1 MMRKIILL
9 CSLMIV
15 SFGYSQSFPIDFEDP
30 LDANMVGGDSGVFNV
45 IADPDTPGENV
56 GEFTNCC
63 DDFSNMQLVLAEFID
78 LSDDNNNT
86 ITFRIKPLF
95 GTGTNGNTGGGKHL
109 LKFEDGTT
117 GNQEFEFTTSGTD
130 WQTITADFGPGL
142 GNYAKLVV
150 IPDAFQS
157 ALNDTYL
164 VDDFEGATNIAAPI
178 AILPFDF
185 SNPDQ
190 IFTGGGSV
198 VTMEVDPDDPTNDV
212 MQIVVG
218 SGPFDNASIVLSQL
232 VDLSDDSNNTISF
245 RMRPLNGTGSNAHQF
260 KVENGTSIPNEFAI
274 DFFTDG
280 TTNWQT
286 IDIDFPAG
294 VGNFGKLVIIP
305 DLNTSL
311 VDTYLIDDMMGGTN
325 FVPPADPTIASPTP
339 NVPDAEVLSIY
350 GDTGGFTNIWTP
362 DYSFGAFV
370 AEIDLDPSAAENFA
384 LKMDFNEQGYGQGTN
399 GVTDIS
405 AYNYLHIDYYTSY
418 ATQLRIILIENDGGV
433 ITEYFYELPTD
444 EPFVYDTWVGVDID
458 MSFFENL
465 GFSKDQFF
473 QYKIGT
479 ESNLNPGIVF
489 YDNLYF
495 HENVLGTSD
504 FEISEVSVYP
514 NPTSDVWNISTVSRE
529 IVSIVVYD
537 ILGKNMLS
545 ISPNSTEALIDGAG
559 LNSGLYFAQ
568 IKTNSGVRTFKLL
581 KQ

>member
-1 MMRKIILL
+1 MRKITLL
-9 CSLMIV
+9 CSLMVV

-30 LDANMVGGDSGVFNV
+30 LDANMVGGSSGVFNV
-45 IADPDTPGENV
+45 IPDPDTPGENV

-63 DDFSNMQLVLAEFID
+63 DDFSNMQIVLSEFID
-78 LSDDNNNT
+78 LSDDSNNT
-86 ITFRIKPLF
+86 ITFRIKPVF
-95 GTGTNGNTGGGKHL
+95 GTGTNGGPLPARHL

-117 GNQEFEFTTSGTD
+117 GNVEVAFTTSGTD

-142 GNYAKLVV
+142 GNYSKLVV

-157 ALNDTYL
+157 TLNDTYL
-164 VDDFEGATNIAAPI
+164 VDDFEGATNIAPPVAV
-178 AILPFDF
+178 LPFDF

-190 IFTGGGSV
+190 IFTGGGST

-218 SGPFDNASIVLSQL
+218 SGPFDNASIELSQL
-232 VDLSDDSNNTISF
+232 VNLEDDGNNTLSF
-245 RMRPLNGTGSNAHQF
+245 RIKPLSGTGSNAHQF

-280 TTNWQT
+280 TTDWQT
-286 IDIDFPAG
+286 INLDFPAG
-294 VGNFGKLVIIP
+294 LGNFGKLVIIP
-305 DLNTSL
+305 DLNTSS
-311 VDTYLIDDMMGGTN
+311 VDTYLVDDMMGGTN
-325 FVPPADPTIASPTP
+325 FVPPADPTTAAPTP
-339 NVPDAEVLSIY
+339 DVPDSEVLSIY

-370 AEIDLDPSAAENFA
+370 AEIDLDPSGVENFA
-384 LKMDFNEQGYGQGTN
+384 IKMDFSEQGYGQGTN

-405 AYNYLHIDYYTSY
+405 AYNYLHMNYYTSY
-418 ATQLRIILIENDGGV
+418 ATQLRIIVIENDGGA

-444 EPFVYDTWVGVDID
+444 EPFVYDAWTRIDID
-458 MSFFENL
+458 LSFFENL
-465 GFSKDQFF
+465 GFNKNNFF

-479 ESNLNPGIVF
+479 ESDLNPGVVF

-495 HENVLGTSD
+495 HENVLGTNA

-514 NPTSDVWNISTVSRE
+514 NPTSDVWNISTISEE
-529 IVSIVVYD
+529 IVSIAVYD
-537 ILGKNMLS
+537 VLGKNILS
-545 ISPNSTEALIDGAG
+545 ISPNSTETIVDGSG
-559 LNSGLYFAQ
+559 LNTGLYFAQ
-568 IKTNSGVRTFKLL
+568 IRTNKGTSSFKLL